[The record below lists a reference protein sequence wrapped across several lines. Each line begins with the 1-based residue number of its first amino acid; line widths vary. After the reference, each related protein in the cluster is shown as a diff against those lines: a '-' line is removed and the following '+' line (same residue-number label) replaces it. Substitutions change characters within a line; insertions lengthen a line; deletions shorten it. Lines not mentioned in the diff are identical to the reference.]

1 MIHSAH
7 FQFLDFLLKNGII
20 NPVDRQFAN
29 FAARLAGEQE
39 PGVAAVIAAVTCRA
53 RTRHTKSGLSVPVS
67 IFRSFDSLLDYLDL
81 AKTEIPSHAVF
92 TLDGVPDIWTSLISA
107 GGNTPIV
114 RTATKLALHHI
125 YQGELRL
132 LRFLA
137 ERMNADVPPCEV
149 EPQDYTELPL
159 KYHQREAVCRAVNS
173 RFHIISGGPGTG
185 KTTIVALL
193 LALRQEVLDPEKKV
207 YLCAPTG
214 KAQARMREAIRDELK
229 KFTGKVPEAIRERI
243 LDLPCS
249 TVHSL
254 LEYDIRTGAP
264 RRNRENPLDCDLIV
278 IDECSMIS
286 QILMTDICDAL
297 TEKTSMLLL
306 GDKAQ
311 LSSVEPGSI
320 FADFMEI
327 AENFPQASSRLTES
341 VRFAPDKGIGKLK
354 DMLELVTPDNAQEAW
369 DCLIAPSSRPQLL
382 HSEPVEKEKLQE
394 FIKGCMFSREDF
406 GGWLTPDGTPWFKEE
421 HLNDAWERFETLRIL
436 SPVHTGTCGVR
447 NLNHHV
453 CEILDFPEENI
464 SCGMVFL
471 ILKNT
476 AQLQIFNG
484 DTGMVWYGKS
494 LTEPA
499 TLSEGKAEHLPL
511 YVFFPKTD
519 INGER
524 VWHGVQPG
532 LLPEHDDAYAIS
544 VHKSQGSG
552 YNRILF
558 FLPEMQ
564 SEHKKSLLTKE
575 LLYTGITRAK
585 KQTELVCVES
595 VFKETAVRETL
606 RGNALI
612 ETFEIMQK

>member
-1 MIHSAH
+1 
-7 FQFLDFLLKNGII
+7 
-20 NPVDRQFAN
+20 
-29 FAARLAGEQE
+29 
-39 PGVAAVIAAVTCRA
+39 
-53 RTRHTKSGLSVPVS
+53 
-67 IFRSFDSLLDYLDL
+67 
-81 AKTEIPSHAVF
+81 
-92 TLDGVPDIWTSLISA
+92 
-107 GGNTPIV
+107 
-114 RTATKLALHHI
+114 
-125 YQGELRL
+125 
-132 LRFLA
+132 
-137 ERMNADVPPCEV
+137 
-149 EPQDYTELPL
+149 
-159 KYHQREAVCRAVNS
+159 
-173 RFHIISGGPGTG
+173 
-185 KTTIVALL
+185 
-193 LALRQEVLDPEKKV
+193 
-207 YLCAPTG
+207 
-214 KAQARMREAIRDELK
+214 
-229 KFTGKVPEAIRERI
+229 
-243 LDLPCS
+243 
-249 TVHSL
+249 
-254 LEYDIRTGAP
+254 
-264 RRNRENPLDCDLIV
+264 
-278 IDECSMIS
+278 
-286 QILMTDICDAL
+286 
-297 TEKTSMLLL
+297 
-306 GDKAQ
+306 
-311 LSSVEPGSI
+311 
-320 FADFMEI
+320 
-327 AENFPQASSRLTES
+327 
-341 VRFAPDKGIGKLK
+341 
-354 DMLELVTPDNAQEAW
+354 
-369 DCLIAPSSRPQLL
+369 RPQLL

-453 CEILDFPEENI
+453 CEILDFPEGNI

-585 KQTELVCVES
+585 KQTELVCTEE